1 MTKLIAFFKR
11 VLFRQDSF
19 YYHAEEVRF
28 EEQAEQA
35 RLSYAISFKKA
46 S

>member
-19 YYHAEEVRF
+19 YYRAEEVRF

-35 RLSYAISFKKA
+35 RLSYAIGYKKA

>member
-11 VLFRQDSF
+11 VLFKQDSF
-19 YYHAEEVRF
+19 FYHSEEVRF

-35 RLSYAISFKKA
+35 RMSYAIVYKKA